1 MRYVNLGCGSRCH
14 PAWINIDIAPCGPG
28 VIAHDLNRGIPLP
41 DSSCDV
47 VYHSHLVEHL
57 RPEDAQRF
65 MKECYRVLK
74 AGGILRVATPDLER
88 ICRLYLEKLEGA
100 FASDNA
106 SAHDYEWIMLEMYD
120 QAVREKRGGMMRD
133 YLEQNPLPNETFIY
147 ERIGEEGRDL
157 IRALRSKAA
166 GKPLSLD
173 PSRRPI
179 PRGPRELWNRRQRL
193 VNRALNSILVY
204 LLGRDGLWALEIGR
218 FRLAGEVHQWM
229 YDRYSLAQLMLA
241 ASFQDPVQQSAT
253 ESQIPHWSKFNLDT
267 LPNRTTIK
275 PDSFF
280 MEAIKAAAR

>member
-28 VIAHDLNRGIPLP
+28 VIAHDLSQGIPLP

-57 RPEDAQRF
+57 RPEDALRF
-65 MKECYRVLK
+65 MKECYRVLR
-74 AGGILRVATPDLER
+74 AGGILRVATPDLEH

-100 FASDNA
+100 FAGDKA

-120 QAVREKRGGMMRD
+120 QAVREKRGGMMGD
-133 YLEQNPLPNETFIY
+133 YLQQDPLPNETFIY

-157 IRALRSKAA
+157 IRALKSKASSSDA
-166 GKPLSLD
+166 SQRSITLEPGK
-173 PSRRPI
+173 RR
-179 PRGPRELWNRRQRL
+179 NSRQRL
-193 VNRALNSILVY
+193 LSRARNSILAR
-204 LLGRDGLWALEIGR
+204 LLGRNGLRALEIGR

-229 YDRYSLAQLMLA
+229 YDRYSLSQLMLA
-241 ASFQDPVQQSAT
+241 AFFQDPVQRSAT

-267 LPNRTTIK
+267 LPDRTTIK

-280 MEAIKAAAR
+280 MEAIKAAER